1 MSRGAPD
8 RPRARERVWTRFL
21 PRPLS
26 PRWPGTCILFVS
38 AALGPKPGGFSKS
51 QPNCTQHSTLQSTS
65 VLQEHPNSAHC
76 AWSLQNVPQHCML
89 HPEPTECTP
98 TLQVYPTSLNTAPR
112 THRMHPDCK
121 STSTALS
128 TPTLCAAPQI
138 QRMHPDSAQ
147 GTLTSRSARLSTA
160 HPDRRK
166 NVGLP
171 RGASQTGGP
180 AWPASPSGRPCRTR
194 GLGLPLPRCRVSS
207 TAPNPRMSV
216 PSWRMR
222 RGHGA
227 RQAQL
232 LPG

>member
-1 MSRGAPD
+1 MVARDLHPVCLCSSWPKARGVFQKPAQLYPALD
-8 RPRARERVWTRFL
+8 
-21 PRPLS
+21 
-26 PRWPGTCILFVS
+26 S
-38 AALGPKPGGFSKS
+38 A
-51 QPNCTQHSTLQSTS
+51 QSTS

-147 GTLTSRSARLSTA
+147 GTLTSRSARLGTA

-194 GLGLPLPRCRVSS
+194 GLSLPLPRCRVSS
-207 TAPNPRMSV
+207 TALNPRMSV
-216 PSWRMR
+216 SSWRTR
-222 RGHGA
+222 WGRGA